1 MKKTKHTL
9 LTAAALTAAMNM
21 ATASNVNAVT
31 LGDAETPV
39 RAKYDPS
46 TAEVQDVYGPAPNYY
61 DEPVYFTTT
70 NNEPITTSEIQTTY
84 GPPIWMQD
92 VDTTTVVTEPVVAPI
107 YGPPWVFPGYTGTIP
122 PEYTTT
128 TIDEPVTTQP
138 GDTRAWWEGD
148 TFTTTVTTTTTE
160 PSPLYGPPQI
170 FYQPGDI
177 NGDQVI
183 DALDLVVF
191 RKYLLREDIPAWLK
205 YDVLDVNDDGYFN
218 IGDVV
223 ALQNFI
229 LGRRANL
236 HDPATVIP
244 QPTYGP
250 VPDIEDISLNV
261 TTTSPKKTR
270 PVTTSD
276 KNKTTTT
283 TAYATTE
290 PVTSLDPDKMP
301 VQLMYGPPEYFGL
314 DPDTLQPK
322 EK

>member
-92 VDTTTVVTEPVVAPI
+92 VDTTTVVTEPVVAPV

-128 TIDEPVTTQP
+128 TIYDPVTTETLMAQP
-138 GDTRAWWEGD
+138 D
-148 TFTTTVTTTTTE
+148 
-160 PSPLYGPPQI
+160 YGPPQI

-177 NGDQVI
+177 NGDQTI

-191 RKYLLREDIPAWLK
+191 RKYLLREDTPAWMK
-205 YDVLDVNDDGYFN
+205 NVLDVNDDGYFN

-229 LGRRANL
+229 LGRRADL
-236 HDPATVIP
+236 HDPATLIT

-250 VPDIEDISLNV
+250 EPDIEDISLNV

-270 PVTTSD
+270 PVTTTNN
-276 KNKTTTT
+276 NKTTTT
-283 TAYATTE
+283 TAYAATE
-290 PVTSLDPDKMP
+290 PVIETLDPSTMP